1 MEHVIIFLH
10 LGATLVYV
18 NKALFREI
26 DIEGFAKN
34 VMACPWYTFSIYS
47 KLFVP

>member
-18 NKALFREI
+18 NKAMFREI
-26 DIEGFAKN
+26 DVEGFAKN
-34 VMACPWYTFSIYS
+34 VMACLRYTFSLYS
-47 KLFVP
+47 KFLAP